1 MVVVSKRKLVSVI
14 FIILMV
20 VGIVFVYGYLYKSK
34 YSKASELPKG
44 GIEQTGNTG
53 AGCCR

>member
-1 MVVVSKRKLVSVI
+1 MSKRKLVSVI